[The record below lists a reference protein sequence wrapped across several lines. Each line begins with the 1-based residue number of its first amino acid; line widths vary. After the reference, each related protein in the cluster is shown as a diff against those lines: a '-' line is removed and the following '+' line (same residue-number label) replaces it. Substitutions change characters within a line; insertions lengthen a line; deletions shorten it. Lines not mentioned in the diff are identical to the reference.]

1 MTSHLES
8 KLSVKKNKV
17 SGIITKSRNSVRM
30 MFFDFSSAFNT
41 IQPHLLANKMLSMSV
56 PSDMILWI
64 TDYLTSRSQFVV
76 FQSLKSDTLYSNTG
90 VPQGT
95 VLAPLLFS
103 LYTSDCR
110 SSNESCS
117 IVKFAD
123 DTVLIGLIS
132 DDDSSKYVDEINK
145 FVTYCKINFLEL
157 NVKKTKEMII
167 DFRKSKALPDPIII
181 NDHTVE
187 RVRTYKYLG
196 VMLNNDL
203 SWSSNTDYIISKLNS
218 RLYCLRKLKKFNVN
232 ICILKLFYQL
242 VIKSVFT
249 YCCVCWGGSITKRDI
264 N

>member
-1 MTSHLES
+1 
-8 KLSVKKNKV
+8 
-17 SGIITKSRNSVRM
+17 
-30 MFFDFSSAFNT
+30 
-41 IQPHLLANKMLSMSV
+41 MLSMSV
-56 PSDMILWI
+56 PSDIILWI
-64 TDYLTSRSQFVV
+64 IDYLTSRSQYVV

-95 VLAPLLFS
+95 VLAPLLLS
-103 LYTSDCR
+103 LYMSDCR
-110 SSNESCS
+110 LSNESCY

-145 FVTYCKINFLEL
+145 FVTYCKTNFLEL

-187 RVRTYKYLG
+187 RVRIYKYLG

-218 RLYCLRKLKKFNVN
+218 RLYCLRKLKKLNVN

-242 VIKSVFT
+242 VIKSIFA
-249 YCCVCWGGSITKRDI
+249 YCCVYWGGNITKRDI
-264 N
+264 NRITGIIRKSGSIIQNNEHSCDSTQTTGHFKRSEPRFTS